1 MSRRLLCEYGLYV
14 KSSQSISTLPKMTL
28 CLILYLAVLV
38 NFCTSLSTQE
48 IDGLVYTEEELG
60 LDRVEKHIFVWK
72 MDLEES
78 RGGGSQLE
86 LMLAKRLMVEGAL
99 LVKSLRS
106 YAVKEDGRG
115 SKQSVSMFQRGGISL
130 GPVSGGPALPAAST
144 TGIRE
149 SKAGKRPERR
159 DGAAWIG
166 GYTEGGNGL
175 RRTKRNVFGDIMH
188 QLFGVATDEQLQ
200 QQLRVDEE
208 LRGKVTDTLTRQV
221 MYEKELTQAIGNIT
235 AEEDR
240 MEGRLQGVIEQQGRD
255 RERSLRMDG
264 HRFTLMEDVDRLE
277 DILEAVVTGVVNTRH
292 SAYLSSK
299 AGLSRV
305 ASFEYLNLTVTSG
318 RVSAQY
324 LTRLY
329 REVEVEVLAKDAL
342 FIQLRTPEQEYYL
355 HVSHSLEMPL
365 TEHEVRRTRDE
376 CSYCAVLVHLGSL
389 RYLAVRAGN
398 LTCVSSVDD
407 SRQIGS
413 LAAGEVI
420 VLRRTDEC
428 QNEKMSVSVGGR
440 HLSHYIVSASGT
452 DPLDTLMLRRRE
464 RLDQRPT
471 GGRGVASPHAA
482 LNMHL
487 RQNLGMA
494 QQDIENLIAET
505 QESFKLYTVTSS
517 STAVWLLFISVFAIA
532 LFILIVRKCR
542 QRIHEQ
548 GDNTVFVPAAMS
560 C

>member
-1 MSRRLLCEYGLYV
+1 M
-14 KSSQSISTLPKMTL
+14 I
-28 CLILYLAVLV
+28 
-38 NFCTSLSTQE
+38 TQE
-48 IDGLVYTEEELG
+48 VDGLVYTEEELG
-60 LDRVEKHIFVWK
+60 LDRVEKHIFVWR

-78 RGGGSQLE
+78 RGSGSQLE
-86 LMLAKRLMVEGAL
+86 MLLAKRLMLEGAL

-106 YAVKEDGRG
+106 YAMKEDGKG
-115 SKQSVSMFQRGGISL
+115 SEQSVSMFQRGGMNL
-130 GPVSGGPALPAAST
+130 APVLTRPVLSAIPSSGMREAT
-144 TGIRE
+144 TG
-149 SKAGKRPERR
+149 KKFERK
-159 DGAAWIG
+159 DGAAWVG
-166 GYTEGGNGL
+166 GYTEGENSL

-235 AEEDR
+235 AEEDK
-240 MEGRLQGVIEQQGRD
+240 MEGRLQVVIEQQSRD

-292 SAYLSSK
+292 SAYLSSM

-305 ASFEYLNLTVTSG
+305 ASFEYLNMTATSG
-318 RVSAQY
+318 RVSVHY
-324 LTRLY
+324 LTRLF

-342 FIQLRTPEQEYYL
+342 LVQLRTPGQEYYL

-365 TEHEVRRTRDE
+365 TEHEVRGTRDE
-376 CSYCAVLVHLGSL
+376 CSYCAVLVHTGSL
-389 RYLAVRAGN
+389 RYLAVKAGN
-398 LTCVSSVDD
+398 LTCMSSVDD
-407 SRQIGS
+407 SRQTGS
-413 LAAGEVI
+413 LSAGEVI

-428 QNEKMSVSVGGR
+428 QNKRMSVSVGGR
-440 HLSHYIVSASGT
+440 HLSHYIVSASGA

-471 GGRGVASPHAA
+471 GGRGITSPHAA

-505 QESFKLYTVTSS
+505 QEPFKLYTVTSS
-517 STAVWLLFISVFAIA
+517 STVVWLLFLSVFAVA
-532 LFILIVRKCR
+532 LFVLIVRKCR
-542 QRIHEQ
+542 QKTDEQ
-548 GDNTVFVPAAMS
+548 GDNTVFVPAAMA